1 MRRIKLV
8 LAAVAAMV
16 ALLAATF
23 PGSAMAQ
30 DLSSCEFVGH
40 DDFGDELYLCGADD
54 VVDDFGE
61 LVPNCAWIGYDTS
74 RNELYLCEV
83 DVEEDSDEEEEE
95 ASLFDDDEEDED
107 GFDDE

>member
-1 MRRIKLV
+1 MRRIKLI

-23 PGSAMAQ
+23 PGLAMAQ
-30 DLSSCEFVGH
+30 DLSSCESVGY

-61 LVPNCAWIGYDTS
+61 D
-74 RNELYLCEV
+74 
-83 DVEEDSDEEEEE
+83 EEDDLVADEEDGIVNDEE
-95 ASLFDDDEEDED
+95 ADDLFDDE
-107 GFDDE
+107 

>member
-1 MRRIKLV
+1 MRRIKLI

-23 PGSAMAQ
+23 PGLAMAQ
-30 DLSSCEFVGH
+30 DLSSCESVGY

-61 LVPNCAWIGYDTS
+61 VVPNCALIGYDRS
-74 RNELYLCEV
+74 GDEQYLCAV
-83 DVEEDSDEEEEE
+83 DAEDDSGEDEEDGFGE
-95 ASLFDDDEEDED
+95 DEEDED
-107 GFDDE
+107 DLFDDE